1 MRPRWVTRTDSAV
14 GSSGNVALFI
24 QIKRG
29 GGGGGIVLFCRRT
42 TPPCHVSE
50 TKNRE
55 SKKTRQGQH
64 TQYHDGD
71 ENENV
76 KKAIGWIGKTT
87 ARFFVHFLPFF
98 LYHDVEM
105 RNFMF

>member
-14 GSSGNVALFI
+14 GSSGNVALLI

-50 TKNRE
+50 SKNRE
-55 SKKTRQGQH
+55 SKKARQGQH
-64 TQYHDGD
+64 THCHDGD
-71 ENENV
+71 ENKNV
-76 KKAIGWIGKTT
+76 KKAIG
-87 ARFFVHFLPFF
+87 
-98 LYHDVEM
+98 
-105 RNFMF
+105 